1 MGSKIVT
8 LQSIAKSTEF
18 TGLVCVC
25 CEQYMNRPITG
36 VHIIDNPDTIRF
48 FRTGEVVLTTGYI
61 LQYFTAKELQ
71 DLMRH
76 LCERGCSG
84 VIFKINRFYDK
95 VPGNIIQYAMEY
107 DIPIVTI
114 PYKYALADLQAYI
127 HRQIFINDYN
137 VEKETKRDLE
147 EENYN
152 DFLSILLKN
161 PNECE
166 LLEKASVNDFD
177 LSFQYFCIIVSGTDS
192 FMKKMDIQLRGLIG
206 EINGVCQKFSRINRV
221 VYLIG
226 KKEFDRENDIS
237 MLREELEAKVCS
249 VTEGKD
255 NGLLSV
261 GDIVS
266 EPSYIKRSVEHA
278 FLARLY
284 MEGKHEK
291 GIVWYRDIEMLL
303 IMYKDLKKERIE
315 ELYRNSIEPVVVYDL
330 DNHTELIVTL
340 EKLIDCGWDIKMAA
354 EQLFIHRNTLL
365 KRREKIEKLL
375 KGDLGMGKIA
385 ALQIGLNAYNIL
397 KYLYE

>member
-1 MGSKIVT
+1 MGSKTVT
-8 LQSIAKSTEF
+8 LQSITKSTEF
-18 TGLVCVC
+18 KGLVCVC
-25 CEQYMNRPITG
+25 CEQYMNRPVTG

-137 VEKETKRDLE
+137 VEKDTKSDLE

-152 DFLSILLKN
+152 DFLSVLLEN
-161 PNECE
+161 PNERE
-166 LLEKASVNDFD
+166 LSEKASGNDFN
-177 LSFQYFCIIVSGTDS
+177 LSFRYFCIIVSGTDS
-192 FMKKMDIQLRGLIG
+192 FMRKTDILLRGLIG
-206 EINGVCQKFSRINRV
+206 EMNGVCQKFSRINRV

-226 KKEFDRENDIS
+226 KKEFDLENDIS
-237 MLREELEAKVCS
+237 MLREELEAKACS
-249 VTEGKD
+249 VAEGED
-255 NGLLSV
+255 NWLLSV
-261 GDIVS
+261 GDIARK
-266 EPSYIKRSVEHA
+266 PNHIRRSVEHA
-278 FLARLY
+278 SLARVY
-284 MEGKHEK
+284 MDGKHEN
-291 GIVWYRDIEMLL
+291 GIVWYQDIEMLL

-315 ELYRNSIEPVVVYDL
+315 ELYRNSIEPIVVYDQ
-330 DNHTELIVTL
+330 DNHTELIATL

-365 KRREKIEKLL
+365 KRREKIERLL